1 MTSSIAAQI
10 KGKVKS
16 IAYRNYYLAKY
27 HYSMSLNRSYHKK
40 NEIIFIYQM
49 GKVGSKTVLNS
60 LKTTNLDIPIH
71 HIHSF
76 EKIRL
81 DDAEKILKREFQV
94 DHNPRTTLWD
104 SYFYRNKLDQLQKS
118 KNLKI
123 ITLVRDPVARNFSHF
138 FNWPNM
144 IIRKKNDKFYAESPV
159 YNYKEIL
166 DEGSEDILISTF
178 INKMNNHSRILEWFD
193 MEIKKYFNI
202 DVYATEFPKDRG
214 YEIYN
219 RGNVSVLLIKLEKL
233 NEIAEV
239 AFREFLGVDV
249 IKIKNQNLGEN
260 KEYSS
265 VYKRFKECVK
275 LPESY
280 LDLMYKSK
288 FALHFYSNEEISS
301 FRKRW
306 SRAL

>member
-1 MTSSIAAQI
+1 
-10 KGKVKS
+10 
-16 IAYRNYYLAKY
+16 
-27 HYSMSLNRSYHKK
+27 
-40 NEIIFIYQM
+40 M

-60 LKTTNLDIPIH
+60 LNTANMDIPIH

-76 EKIRL
+76 EKNRL
-81 DDAEKILKREFQV
+81 DDAEKLLKLEFQV

-104 SYFYRNKLDQLQKS
+104 SYFYLNKLNQLQES

-123 ITLVRDPVARNFSHF
+123 ITLVRDPIARNVSHF
-138 FNWPNM
+138 FQWPNM
-144 IIRKKNDKFYAESPV
+144 IIQKKNDKYYVESPV

-166 DEGSEDILISTF
+166 DKDSEGILISIF
-178 INKMNNHSRILEWFD
+178 LNKMNDHTSILEWFD
-193 MEIKKYFNI
+193 SELKKFFNI
-202 DVYATEFPKDRG
+202 DVYETEFPKDRG
-214 YEIYN
+214 YKIYT

-233 NEIAEV
+233 NNIAEI

-249 IKIKNQNLGEN
+249 SKLKNQNLGEN

-265 VYKRFKECVK
+265 VYKRFKECAK

-288 FALHFYSNEEISS
+288 FALHFYSNEEIRS
-301 FRKRW
+301 FRKNW
-306 SRAL
+306 SKAL